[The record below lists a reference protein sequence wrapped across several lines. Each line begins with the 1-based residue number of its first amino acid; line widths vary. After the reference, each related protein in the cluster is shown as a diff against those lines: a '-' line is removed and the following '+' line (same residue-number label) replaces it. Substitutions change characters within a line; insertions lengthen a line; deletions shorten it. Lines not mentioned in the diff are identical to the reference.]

1 MGRYPRLA
9 NLDRANLVSFFSSYR
24 ISADACIQRIIAQLC
39 PASQRPDPNLP
50 SEPPD
55 GPVPPVSLGPP
66 GMYASFDWE
75 DLDALFPWLELR
87 ESENGN
93 DVGAGTHR
101 AGLGFAR

>member
-1 MGRYPRLA
+1 
-9 NLDRANLVSFFSSYR
+9 
-24 ISADACIQRIIAQLC
+24 
-39 PASQRPDPNLP
+39 
-50 SEPPD
+50 
-55 GPVPPVSLGPP
+55 
-66 GMYASFDWE
+66 MYASFDWE